1 MKYKNLKE
9 LKNEYESSR
18 NIINYIKD
26 LDGLENN
33 SIKSIEISYDLQAG
47 SYIDFFEKN
56 KSKINKYTDEISE
69 ILSKYTLPEDK
80 ILDCG
85 TGEMTTLSSVAN
97 KSFKRA
103 SGIYCFDLSVSRLI
117 LGRAWSKNV
126 LSSSLIDKVHP
137 FVCEFSTIPLLDNTM
152 DIVWTSHA
160 LEPNHGREE
169 RILAEIL
176 RVAKRK
182 VILFEPSYERNTID
196 GKNRMRELGYVQD
209 IEGHIKRLGGVVN
222 DVVRITSAINPLN
235 PTYAYIIT
243 PPILKNIEDTSAI
256 GSVYACPNT
265 GEPLLQHK
273 LDFFY
278 SEESLLAYPTISKI
292 PILKAELAIIACHAN
307 KYS

>member
-1 MKYKNLKE
+1 MKYNNLKE
-9 LKNEYESSR
+9 LKSEYESNT

-26 LDGLENN
+26 LDGLKNN

-56 KSKINKYTDEISE
+56 KIKINIYTDEISE
-69 ILSKYTLPEDK
+69 ILSEYILPEDK

-97 KSFKRA
+97 KSFESA
-103 SGIYCFDLSVSRLI
+103 LGIYCFDLSVSRLM

-126 LSSSLIDKVHP
+126 LSSSLLDRVHS
-137 FVCEFSTIPLLDNTM
+137 FIGEFTKIPLLDNSM

-169 RILAEIL
+169 EMLSEIL

-182 VILFEPSYERNTID
+182 VILFEPSYERNTVD
-196 GKNRMRELGYVQD
+196 GKKRMKELGYVQGLEAH
-209 IEGHIKRLGGVVN
+209 IEHLGGTVE
-222 DVVRITSAINPLN
+222 DVVEIISKTNPLN

-243 PPILKNIEDTSAI
+243 PPILKNIEATSVMD
-256 GSVYACPNT
+256 SVYACPNT
-265 GEPLLQHK
+265 GAPLLRHE

-278 SEESLLAYPTISKI
+278 SKESLLAYPVIAKI
-292 PILKAELAIIACHAN
+292 PILRAELAIIACHAD
-307 KYS
+307 KYI